1 MRLER
6 FRRWHWVVL
15 SLVVGLGLAQA
26 RQFDAHDLLNRLGDG
41 FADRG
46 WFEREVQRQVTL
58 ADGSSVPAFGR
69 LRVYPLSVRERGGRR
84 QVHVVA
90 GMYLTHVPDGRGGAG
105 GGGAGGASA
114 VGRIRPCFFI
124 APVPYQSLGDE
135 RAGKPVD
142 PGGTVR
148 RYLDGLRAKG
158 VTYTYAW
165 WADSRYAAAAWVGG
179 SFALVGVLWPTALN
193 LLVYGT
199 FGAPREEKGVS
210 LWKVRPAHL
219 PPPRDA
225 VKAAVAGMPV
235 AGNHC
240 AISAK
245 PPPQHGATAPQGASR
260 ATTPVLSVAP
270 ADDEVTAATPG
281 HEHKEFGA
289 RRDDFYPTELK
300 AAPRRTDPVHG

>member
-1 MRLER
+1 MRLDR

-15 SLVVGLGLAQA
+15 SLAVGLGLAQA

-41 FADRG
+41 VADRG

-90 GMYLTHVPDGRGGAG
+90 GMYLTHAGDGGAAG
-105 GGGAGGASA
+105 GGTGGTAA
-114 VGRIRPCFFI
+114 VGKLRPYFFI
-124 APVPYQSLGDE
+124 APVPYRSLGDE

-142 PGGTVR
+142 PGATVR
-148 RYLDGLRAKG
+148 RYLDGLRAEG

-199 FGAPREEKGVS
+199 FRAPREEKRVS

-219 PPPRDA
+219 PPPRNA
-225 VKAAVAGMPV
+225 VTVAAVAGPPV
-235 AGNHC
+235 AGNRGAAC
-240 AISAK
+240 AA
-245 PPPQHGATAPQGASR
+245 PPPQQGATAPPGAST
-260 ATTPVLSVAP
+260 ATAPVLSVAP
-270 ADDEVTAATPG
+270 AGDEVAAATPG

-289 RRDDFYPTELK
+289 KRDDFYPTELK